1 MTVIH
6 SGVFSVIKSFP
17 EQKDVIKHLIKNKD
31 SFLTLCEDY
40 RVCKEALAHWDLSD
54 AAEAPARSLEYQA
67 LLQELEAEI
76 MQNVNEF
83 QK

>member
-17 EQKDVIKHLIKNKD
+17 EQKGVIKSLLKKKG
-31 SFLTLCEDY
+31 SFPTLCEDY
-40 RVCKEALAHWDLSD
+40 RICKEALAHWNLSD
-54 AAEAPARSLEYQA
+54 SEEAPERSREYQS

-76 MQNVNEF
+76 MQNVKEF
-83 QK
+83 QR

>member
-1 MTVIH
+1 MTIIH

-17 EQKDVIKHLIKNKD
+17 EQKDAIKGLLKKKD

-40 RVCKEALAHWDLSD
+40 RICKEALAHWNLSD
-54 AAEAPARSLEYQA
+54 SEQAPLRIREYRT
-67 LLQELEAEI
+67 LLQELKAEI

-83 QK
+83 ER